1 MLRGDILMSRDSSV
15 ETVSETTQGLSS
27 LLVISFS
34 DSAPQEQGKEASLG
48 AFDLP
53 PPCPLGQGLRNP
65 HIWARIWVQ
74 CLMLLHVHG
83 QAATTQW
90 GEAGAGG
97 MQ

>member
-1 MLRGDILMSRDSSV
+1 MSGDLSV

-65 HIWARIWVQ
+65 QIWARIWVQ
-74 CLMLLHVHG
+74 CLLLLHVHG
-83 QAATTQW
+83 QAATTRW
-90 GEAGAGG
+90 GEAGAG
-97 MQ
+97 

>member
-1 MLRGDILMSRDSSV
+1 MSGDSSI

-34 DSAPQEQGKEASLG
+34 DSAPQEASLG
-48 AFDLP
+48 AFDLL

-90 GEAGAGG
+90 GEAGAGR